1 MIAASKGMGVF
12 FDGETSDLLDDYVNI
27 VEGLREALAEKY
39 EELRVKK
46 VILSITMD
54 VLSGNLK
61 ET

>member
-1 MIAASKGMGVF
+1 MIAVSKGMGVF
-12 FDGETSDLLDDYVNI
+12 FDGETGDLLDDYVNI

-54 VLSGNLK
+54 ALSSNLK
-61 ET
+61 EA

>member
-1 MIAASKGMGVF
+1 MMAASKGMGVF
-12 FDGETSDLLDDYVNI
+12 FDGEASDLLDDYANI
-27 VEGLREALAEKY
+27 VEGLYEALAEKY

-61 ET
+61 EA

>member
-12 FDGETSDLLDDYVNI
+12 FDGETSDLLDDYIKI
-27 VEGLREALAEKY
+27 VEGLHEALTEKY

-46 VILSITMD
+46 VILSMTMD

-61 ET
+61 EA

>member
-1 MIAASKGMGVF
+1 MIAVSKGMGVF
-12 FDGETSDLLDDYVNI
+12 FDGETSDLLDDYTNI
-27 VEGLREALAEKY
+27 VEGLYGTLAEKY

-61 ET
+61 EA

>member
-12 FDGETSDLLDDYVNI
+12 FDGETSDLLDDYANI
-27 VEGLREALAEKY
+27 VEGLHETLAEKY

-61 ET
+61 EA

>member
-12 FDGETSDLLDDYVNI
+12 FDGETSDLLDDYATI
-27 VEGLREALAEKY
+27 VEGLHEALAEKY

-54 VLSGNLK
+54 VLSSNLK
-61 ET
+61 EA

>member
-12 FDGETSDLLDDYVNI
+12 FDGETSDLLDDYANI
-27 VEGLREALAEKY
+27 VEGLHEALAEKY

-61 ET
+61 EA

>member
-12 FDGETSDLLDDYVNI
+12 FDGETSDLLDDYANI
-27 VEGLREALAEKY
+27 VEGLHEALAEKY

-61 ET
+61 EV

>member
-12 FDGETSDLLDDYVNI
+12 FDGETSDLLDDYVNV
-27 VEGLREALAEKY
+27 VEGLYEALAEKY

-54 VLSGNLK
+54 VLSGNSK
-61 ET
+61 EV

>member
-12 FDGETSDLLDDYVNI
+12 FDGETSDLLDDYTNI
-27 VEGLREALAEKY
+27 VEGLHEALTEKY

-61 ET
+61 EA

>member
-12 FDGETSDLLDDYVNI
+12 FDGETSDLLDDYANI
-27 VEGLREALAEKY
+27 VEGLHEALAEKY

-54 VLSGNLK
+54 VLSGNSK
-61 ET
+61 EV

>member
-1 MIAASKGMGVF
+1 MIAASKGMGIF
-12 FDGETSDLLDDYVNI
+12 FDGETSDLLDDYANI
-27 VEGLREALAEKY
+27 VEGLHEALAEKY

-61 ET
+61 EA

>member
-12 FDGETSDLLDDYVNI
+12 FDGETSDLLDDYVNAM
-27 VEGLREALAEKY
+27 EGLYDALAEKC
-39 EELRVKK
+39 EAHQVKK

-61 ET
+61 EA

>member
-1 MIAASKGMGVF
+1 MGIF
-12 FDGETSDLLDDYVNI
+12 FDGNVSELLDDYTNI
-27 VEGLREALAEKY
+27 VEGLHEALAEKY

-61 ET
+61 EA

>member
-12 FDGETSDLLDDYVNI
+12 FDGETSDLLDDYANI
-27 VEGLREALAEKY
+27 VEGLHEALAEKY

-54 VLSGNLK
+54 VLSSNLK
-61 ET
+61 EA

>member
-12 FDGETSDLLDDYVNI
+12 FDGETSDLLDDYANV
-27 VEGLREALAEKY
+27 VEGLHEALAEKY

-54 VLSGNLK
+54 VLSSNLK
-61 ET
+61 EA